1 MHDADEADGRRPSLR
16 ELEILRA
23 MIATRKTVA
32 AATALGISQ
41 PAVSRAIAS
50 LELRVGRMLFT
61 RDGGRLVPTSDA
73 FALEAE
79 AAPIFTGL
87 DRLATWPN
95 GPVRAGLL
103 KIAASPTLA
112 QFLLPA
118 AVAQFRELEPDIT
131 VQVEIG
137 NSASV
142 IASGADRAADL
153 GIVDIMP
160 VHPGVRAEIL
170 RESVAHLLMPDDHP
184 LAAHA
189 RITPRELIGEPFIAL
204 ARRFPSRFEVD
215 KAFGELGLTPRIVA
229 EAATSA
235 FVAALVRTR
244 VGVAL
249 INPFPLTL
257 GGLDGLTIRPFDPA
271 ISYRTTLVFPT
282 AGSVAPAA
290 RRFADMLRASQPED
304 GVSTPVR

>member
-1 MHDADEADGRRPSLR
+1 MHEPEDTDGRRPSLR

-79 AAPIFTGL
+79 AAPIFAGL
-87 DRLATWPN
+87 ERLATWPN
-95 GPVRAGLL
+95 GPVRAGVL

-112 QFLLPA
+112 QFLLPH

-137 NSASV
+137 TGASV

-153 GIVDIMP
+153 GLVDILP
-160 VHPGVRAEIL
+160 VHPGVRAEPL
-170 RESVAHLLMPDDHP
+170 RESIAHLLMPEDHP
-184 LAAHA
+184 LAAHS
-189 RITPRELIGEPFIAL
+189 RITPRELAGEPLIAL

-215 KAFGELGLTPRIVA
+215 KAFSDLGLKPRIVA

-249 INPFPLTL
+249 LNPFPLTL
-257 GGLDGLTIRPFDPA
+257 GGLQGLAVRPFDPV
-271 ISYRTTLVFPT
+271 ISYRTMLLFP
-282 AGSVAPAA
+282 ASGPAMPAA

-304 GVSTPVR
+304 GISTPIR